1 MDFIFI
7 SVLETGIWPILSYP
21 EIKKAYDAFITVPFV
36 FILHIT
42 TNSSFKF
49 KDNLI
54 YLLGWR
60 EGPRRTGDRHANKK

>member
-7 SVLETGIWPILSYP
+7 SVLETGIWPILNHP
-21 EIKKAYDAFITVPFV
+21 EIKKKAYDAFITTSFA
-36 FILHIT
+36 FILHIS

-54 YLLGWR
+54 
-60 EGPRRTGDRHANKK
+60 